1 MVVKFTLVYWLA
13 QKEEGIHEM
22 LIKIQFSFIRL
33 FDRIE
38 NMLWSVH
45 HDDIKTNDLSHLN

>member
-45 HDDIKTNDLSHLN
+45 RDDIKTNDLSHQN